1 MLKKSIAQMNTL
13 EMKLKQT
20 RLKAGFSHQD
30 CFYCYYYYYFTSG
43 KSNQGLPLIKIQL
56 MASGAHITGSA
67 VTVLPGISLVE
78 EVPRHPRLRLTFP

>member
-30 CFYCYYYYYFTSG
+30 CFYYYYYYFTSG

-56 MASGAHITGSA
+56 MASGAHLTGSA

>member
-1 MLKKSIAQMNTL
+1 MNTL

-20 RLKAGFSHQD
+20 RLKAGFCHQD
-30 CFYCYYYYYFTSG
+30 CFYYYYYFDYYYFTTG

-56 MASGAHITGSA
+56 MASGAHLTGSA